1 MLDVEK
7 IKEKY
12 VILLTEA
19 GCREL
24 KTQDDVLV
32 DLVCTAAALGFG
44 KGFVVG
50 RGVKE

>member
-24 KTQDDVLV
+24 SQDDVLV
-32 DLVCTAAALGFG
+32 DLVCTAATLGFE
-44 KGFVVG
+44 KGFAVG

>member
-24 KTQDDVLV
+24 NQQDDVLV
-32 DLVCTAAALGFG
+32 DLVCTAAALGFE
-44 KGFVVG
+44 KGFAVG